1 MRSSARRTLAT
12 VNCQKQKKRWPECF
26 HESNMLSLMA
36 QNSDFTG
43 CFRQVAGW
51 LSCEAD
57 LAG

>member
-26 HESNMLSLMA
+26 HESNMLSLTA

-43 CFRQVAGW
+43 CFRQVAG
-51 LSCEAD
+51 
-57 LAG
+57 